1 MIHWA
6 PIATAPRHGLVEVWA
21 GDCEGLE
28 GFITRAEWHP
38 DAGWCVDELRE
49 VTHWRPVDRQPR
61 FILEGEEAG
70 FLFGLRACRSLDQMG
85 PETSLCGFV
94 YGSEWKVSAKRNK
107 ASITA
112 TVSLERFD
120 GAI

>member
-21 GDCEGLE
+21 DCEGLG

-49 VTHWRPVDRQPR
+49 VTHWRPIERQPR
-61 FILEGEEAG
+61 FILEGDKVG
-70 FLFGLRACRSLDQMG
+70 FIFGLRACHSLDQMG
-85 PETSLCGFV
+85 PEKSLCGFV
-94 YGSEWKVSAKRNK
+94 YSNEWKVSAKRNK

-112 TVSLERFD
+112 TVSRELCTD
-120 GAI
+120 AI